1 VVRRLAFSLL
11 ALGVGVALL
20 VTSAFAGPRGASQ
33 RGGTLRLMWGAEPE
47 SIDPAVAIGN
57 VGGWT
62 LLYATCAKL
71 FNTVQGPDAARPRI
85 VPEVVR
91 SYTVSR
97 DSLTYTF
104 ELRRTFRFHTGEPVN
119 AQSFADA
126 INRTAH
132 PKMSSAAVRRGFF
145 NEIAGI
151 DAFEQGAAESISGVH
166 VLGRYRLRIQL
177 TRRAGDLLA
186 RLTLPF
192 FCPILPGTPL
202 SRAPMVPP
210 GSGPYFIAE
219 RVPQRRMVLERN
231 PYYGGN
237 RTANPNRI
245 IWTIEPDHAERL
257 RATERNENDFTA
269 VFSYPDAVVRDL
281 ENRYGVNR
289 SGGQLLRVPSITS
302 FMFAFNTRSA
312 AFKGAATAPVRKGI
326 NYALDRSALARS
338 HGLLAAKRSDRL
350 LPPDL
355 SEGRRIYPIVR
366 PAPKV
371 ARKWLSSAK
380 QPPPKTITLYT
391 ANFAYSIANAQ
402 FFKSNL
408 RTLDIDV
415 RIEYFSFP
423 ELLARLIKPGEPW
436 DVAWLPWSI
445 WYADPAGFL
454 LPLLNGTRYEA
465 RIDAANRVIGAARA
479 RTWAKL
485 EADIMRNDPP
495 VAVYAEATSLILLS
509 KSFGC
514 YRPVPGYDLDLAAAC
529 KK

>member
-1 VVRRLAFSLL
+1 VIRRLGLSLL
-11 ALGVGVALL
+11 AFGAGVVLL
-20 VTSAFAGPRGASQ
+20 ATAAFAGPRGGSP

-71 FNTVQGPDAARPRI
+71 FNTVQDPDTGRAGI

-91 SYTVSR
+91 SYKVSDDGR
-97 DSLTYTF
+97 TYTF
-104 ELRRTFRFHTGEPVN
+104 ELKRTFRFHTSAPVN

-132 PKMSSAAVRRGFF
+132 PRMSSAAVRRGFF

-151 DAFEQGAAESISGVH
+151 DAFEQGAADSISGVR
-166 VLGRYRLRIQL
+166 VLGPYRLQIHL
-177 TRRAGDLLA
+177 TRRAGDLVA

-192 FCPILPGTPL
+192 FCPILPGTPI
-202 SRAPMVPP
+202 SRAPMVPA

-219 RVPQRRMVLERN
+219 RVSQRRMVLERN
-231 PYYGGN
+231 PYYGGS

-245 IWTIEPDHAERL
+245 IWTIEVDGAERL
-257 RATERNENDFTA
+257 RATERNENDFTP
-269 VFSYPDAVVRDL
+269 VFSYPDAIVRGL
-281 ENRYGVNR
+281 EDRYGLNR

-302 FMFAFNTRSA
+302 FMFAFNTRA
-312 AFKGAATAPVRKGI
+312 PAFKGAATAPLRKAI

-338 HGLLAAKRSDRL
+338 HGLLAARRSDRL

-355 SEGRRIYPIVR
+355 SEGRRVYPTVR
-366 PAPKV
+366 PAPV
-371 ARKWLSSAK
+371 AARKWLARAK
-380 QPPPKTITLYT
+380 QPPKTLILYT
-391 ANFAYSIANAQ
+391 ANFAYSISNAQ
-402 FFKSNL
+402 VFKSNL
-408 RTLDIDV
+408 RALGIDV

-423 ELLARLIKPGEPW
+423 ELLARLIKEGEQW
-436 DVAWLPWSI
+436 DVAWLPWST
-445 WYADPAGFL
+445 WYADPAGSL
-454 LPLLNGTRYEA
+454 RPLLNGTRYEA
-465 RIDAANRVIGAARA
+465 RLDAANRVTGAARA

-495 VAVYAEATSLILLS
+495 VAVYAEASGLILLS
-509 KSFGC
+509 RSFGC
-514 YRPVPGYDLDLAAAC
+514 YRPVPGYDVDLAAAC